1 MNSKQRMALAGKNSR
16 SNGSSTSPARLS
28 ARRLRFFVCIRN
40 AGYKASLELRKLY
53 RAIPDSRAAGLH
65 FLRIVD
71 ETGESYL
78 YPEKYFLPLNLTRPI
93 KKALL
98 GAS

>member
-1 MNSKQRMALAGKNSR
+1 MHSMKRTLSAGKNSK
-16 SNGSSTSPARLS
+16 SKGSSTGPARLS
-28 ARRLRFFVCIRN
+28 ARGLRFFVCIRN
-40 AGYKASLELRKLY
+40 TGYKASIELRKLY
-53 RAIPDSRAAGLH
+53 RAIPDSRAASLH

-71 ETGESYL
+71 ETGEDYL
-78 YPEKYFLPLNLTRPI
+78 YPEKYFLPLELTRLV

>member
-1 MNSKQRMALAGKNSR
+1 MKRTALAGKNPR

-40 AGYKASLELRKLY
+40 TGYKASLELRKLY
-53 RAIPDSRAAGLH
+53 RAIPDSRAASLH

-71 ETGESYL
+71 ETGEDCL
-78 YPEKYFLPLNLTRPI
+78 YPGKYFLPLELTIPVKR
-93 KKALL
+93 ALL
-98 GAS
+98 RAS